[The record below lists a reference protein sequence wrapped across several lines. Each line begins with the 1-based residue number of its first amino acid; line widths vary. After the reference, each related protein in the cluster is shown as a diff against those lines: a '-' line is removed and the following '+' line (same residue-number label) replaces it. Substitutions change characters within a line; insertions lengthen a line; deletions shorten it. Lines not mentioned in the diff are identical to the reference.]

1 MNIETIIQKL
11 VEIYAE
17 QEGVK
22 IKSIQIERR
31 WEKMIVDAIACG
43 LITIWQLIKCLA
55 TGLLTV
61 LLVQVIIYYLSGKK
75 ISPLNIV
82 IRRIKKEIYGS
93 GKHMYTS
100 K

>member
-1 MNIETIIQKL
+1 
-11 VEIYAE
+11 
-17 QEGVK
+17 
-22 IKSIQIERR
+22 
-31 WEKMIVDAIACG
+31 MILDAIVCG
-43 LITIWQLIKCLA
+43 LITIWQLIKCSA

-75 ISPLNIV
+75 ISIINIV
-82 IRRIKKEIYGS
+82 VRHIKKEIYGS